1 MNPLLING
9 HIRPVC
15 PLAPK
20 RRGVADR
27 GFLYIMCQI
36 YIGSLAAP
44 RMIFRVTAEFTAP
57 RILST
62 A

>member
-15 PLAPK
+15 QLAPK

-27 GFLYIMCQI
+27 GSSYILRQI
-36 YIGSLAAP
+36 YIGSLHSNSH
-44 RMIFRVTAEFTAP
+44 RVESFLATNSP
-57 RILST
+57 DRDG
-62 A
+62 